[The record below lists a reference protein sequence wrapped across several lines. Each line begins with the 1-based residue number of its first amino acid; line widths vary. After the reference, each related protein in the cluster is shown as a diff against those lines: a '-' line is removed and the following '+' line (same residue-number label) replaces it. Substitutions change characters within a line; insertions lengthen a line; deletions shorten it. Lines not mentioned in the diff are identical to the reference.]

1 MWSLLRYSC
10 RLVQL
15 SDLKGGSWVFVEKKK
30 KPHGWQRC
38 WWGQMFE
45 ILTRGVFQYQMSQ
58 MFFKSI
64 TVRPESVFLIL
75 AMVLK
80 FSKWGNHWEK
90 KKKKRQEILA
100 GNKSMLKNFY
110 FIFFPRLNE
119 LKTDCEDN
127 SLHSKCNMRQKLRQL
142 LAWVAKQRRQPE
154 GSREAIRRLKSKL
167 LTGSICATLSPEKLL
182 SRWFNVNS

>member
-15 SDLKGGSWVFVEKKK
+15 SDMKGGSWVFVEKKK
-30 KPHGWQRC
+30 NLMDDKVADEAKC
-38 WWGQMFE
+38 
-45 ILTRGVFQYQMSQ
+45 
-58 MFFKSI
+58 
-64 TVRPESVFLIL
+64 
-75 AMVLK
+75 LK
-80 FSKWGNHWEK
+80 FWHVVSSNIKWVKCFSRASRFVQKVCFWFLPWYWSFQSEGIIEK
-90 KKKKRQEILA
+90 NKKKRQEILA